1 MPLAYNDTAY
11 KIKCQLC
18 KSGILD
24 IRHQNNNKSLKKYA
38 RGSCGCKIDS
48 PHNQAIFDEAPENSA
63 AGSESA
69 KIDEPTE
76 KSKAIK
82 AENKAEKS
90 AGKADEPKKNTADT
104 KLIMPAD
111 KNKAAGAVD
120 ASKAGGAPW
129 WEL

>member
-11 KIKCQLC
+11 KIKCSMC

-24 IRHQNNNKSLKKYA
+24 IRHQNNNTALKKYA

-48 PHNQAIFDEAPENSA
+48 PHNQKIFNEEAEKTA
-63 AGSESA
+63 ADTKPA

-76 KSKAIK
+76 KAKAIDT
-82 AENKAEKS
+82 EKS
-90 AGKADEPKKNTADT
+90 AGKDDEPKKTATDT
-104 KLIMPAD
+104 KLVITAD
-111 KNKAAGAVD
+111 KGKAAGAVD
-120 ASKAGGAPW
+120 ASKSGGAPW

>member
-24 IRHQNNNKSLKKYA
+24 IRHQNNNTALKKYA

-82 AENKAEKS
+82 AEKS
-90 AGKADEPKKNTADT
+90 VGKSDEPKKSAAGS
-104 KLIMPAD
+104 KLVMPAD
-111 KNKAAGAVD
+111 KDKAAGAVD
-120 ASKAGGAPW
+120 ASKTGGEPW
-129 WEL
+129 WGL